1 MSVCKYKYI
10 KEFLKLF
17 YVYCAKTVDFQ
28 VSFFFLKISCN
39 EIGLIIN
46 VFAQIIGWSGRKK
59 SIESKTWN
67 KTSCTSTACEL
78 SFFRDHLVFIL
89 HQHNWTVSLKK
100 CNTQEFNSI

>member
-17 YVYCAKTVDFQ
+17 YVYCAKTVEFQ
-28 VSFFFLKISCN
+28 VFFFFLKISCN
-39 EIGLIIN
+39 EIGFIIN

-78 SFFRDHLVFIL
+78 SFFHDHLVWF
-89 HQHNWTVSLKK
+89 SL
-100 CNTQEFNSI
+100 NTTEQFL

>member
-28 VSFFFLKISCN
+28 VFFFFLKISCN

-67 KTSCTSTACEL
+67 KTSCTSTACE
-78 SFFRDHLVFIL
+78 FIPRPFCL
-89 HQHNWTVSLKK
+89 ILPQHNLTVSLKK